1 MTYEDYKRFGE
12 RFLESEVVDG
22 YSGQPLNV
30 VDGLFAIAKSISD
43 LEDTLGRMPLKNM
56 TEDLCDSLNSVAG
69 AIADHGRD

>member
-1 MTYEDYKRFGE
+1 MTYAEYNRLGK

-22 YSGQPLNV
+22 YSGQPLNL

-56 TEDLCDSLNSVAG
+56 TEDTVEALNNVAG
-69 AIADHGRD
+69 AIADHGNH

>member
-56 TEDLCDSLNSVAG
+56 AEDTVEALNNVAG
-69 AIADHGRD
+69 AIADHGNH